1 MSHEPSHSTEH
12 LPPPPAQADEHV
24 AGSKLVA
31 VGVISLIV
39 FAAATVWSTGILR
52 GTARTL
58 QPTGPLAPAKDIG
71 KPEIGIVDQTPFET
85 TRGADRYR
93 RRDLEIL
100 DSYGW
105 VDRQK
110 GIIHIPIDR
119 AIDRFLSE
127 QQGKKQ

>member
-24 AGSKLVA
+24 ASFTLVA
-31 VGVISLIV
+31 VGVTALLI
-39 FAAATVWSTGILR
+39 FGAATVWSTRILS

-58 QPTGPLAPAKDIG
+58 QPTGPLAPGKDVG
-71 KPEIGIVDQTPFET
+71 KAEIGIVDQTPFET
-85 TRGADRYR
+85 TRGAERYR

-100 DSYGW
+100 NSYGW
-105 VDRQK
+105 VDREK
-110 GIIHIPIDR
+110 GTVHIPIDR
-119 AIDRFLSE
+119 AIDRFLAE

>member
-1 MSHEPSHSTEH
+1 M
-12 LPPPPAQADEHV
+12 
-24 AGSKLVA
+24 
-31 VGVISLIV
+31 
-39 FAAATVWSTGILR
+39 WSTGILR

-58 QPTGPLAPAKDIG
+58 QPTGPLAPAKDVG

-85 TRGADRYR
+85 TRGAERYR

-100 DSYGW
+100 SSYGW
-105 VDRQK
+105 VDREK